1 MSKLYVPS
9 KVNGGA
15 VRIVALLTVLISVVA
30 AATASSWLAGLLAL
44 DFAIR
49 GVATP
54 RWSPLAALARL
65 VQPRTPFRGTPIF
78 FAPKRFA
85 ARIGLTLSAAGALLL
100 AFGMPAVAGAVLG
113 ILAFFAFLEGAFN
126 YCVGCKIYG
135 ILIRRGLIPRE
146 NCPDCV

>member
-1 MSKLYVPS
+1 MSIVFAPN

-15 VRIVALLTVLISVVA
+15 VRIVALLTVALSVVA
-30 AATASSWLAGLLAL
+30 AFTGWSWLAGLLAV
-44 DFAIR
+44 DFAVR
-49 GVATP
+49 GVLTP
-54 RWSPLAALARL
+54 RWSPLATLARL
-65 VQPRTPFRGTPIF
+65 VQPYSPFRGTPIF

-100 AFGMPAVAGAVLG
+100 AFGLPVVGTVVLG
-113 ILAFFAFLEGAFN
+113 VLAFFAFLEGGFN

-135 ILIRRGLIPRE
+135 MLIRRGLIPQE